1 MESRRFPS
9 LRGRL
14 KEQVMDNVREELDRL
29 IQQRRLGYSEI
40 SRLLGRNAA
49 YIQQFIKRG
58 SPRKLDDADRR
69 LLARF
74 FGVDE
79 QVLGGPPPAMRDGLV
94 EVPMLNVDASAGFG
108 AVAESESAHTR
119 FGFDERW
126 LARLTRAKGTSLS
139 IINVAGDSMEPTLS
153 SGDEV
158 LVDGSDQSSRL
169 RDGIYV
175 LRADDALVVKRVTL
189 KPGGRKITISS
200 DNPAYPSW
208 DDVDRSDIQIVGRVI
223 WFGRAL

>member
-1 MESRRFPS
+1 
-9 LRGRL
+9 
-14 KEQVMDNVREELDRL
+14 MDNVREELDRL

-74 FGVDE
+74 FCVDE
-79 QVLGGPPPAMRDGLV
+79 QLLGGPPPTLRDGLV
-94 EVPMLNVDASAGFG
+94 EVPVLNVDASAGFG
-108 AVAESESAHTR
+108 AIAESESAHTR

-126 LARLTRAKGTSLS
+126 LARLTRAKGSSLS
-139 IINVAGDSMEPTLS
+139 IINVAGASMEPTLS
-153 SGDEV
+153 GGDEV
-158 LVDGSDQSSRL
+158 LVDASDQSSRL

-208 DDVDRSDIQIVGRVI
+208 DDVDRSGIQVVGRVI
-223 WFGRAL
+223 WFGRAI

>member
-1 MESRRFPS
+1 ME
-9 LRGRL
+9 
-14 KEQVMDNVREELDRL
+14 QVREELDRL
-29 IQQRRLGYSEI
+29 IQQRRLGYSSI
-40 SRLLGRNAA
+40 SRLIGRNSS

-58 SPRKLDDADRR
+58 SPRRLDDNDRR
-69 LLARF
+69 TLASF

-79 QVLGGPPPAMRDGLV
+79 QVLGGPPLTVRDGLV
-94 EVPMLNVDASAGFG
+94 EIPVLDVDASAGFG
-108 AVAESESAHTR
+108 AIAESETAHTR

-126 LARLTRAKGTSLS
+126 LKRLTPAKSPSLS
-139 IINVAGDSMEPTLS
+139 IIHVLGDSMEPTLS
-153 SGDEV
+153 DGDEV
-158 LVDGSDQSSRL
+158 MVDASDHGSLL

-208 DDVDRSDIQIVGRVI
+208 DDVDRSGIQVVGRVI
-223 WFGRAL
+223 WFGRAI

>member
-1 MESRRFPS
+1 MEH
-9 LRGRL
+9 
-14 KEQVMDNVREELDRL
+14 VREELDRL
-29 IQQRRLGYSEI
+29 IQQRRLGYSSI
-40 SRLLGRNAA
+40 SRMIGRNSS

-58 SPRKLDDADRR
+58 SPRKLDDNDRR
-69 LLARF
+69 TLASF

-79 QVLGGPPPAMRDGLV
+79 QVLGGPPAPIRDGLIEIPV
-94 EVPMLNVDASAGFG
+94 LNVDASAGFG
-108 AVAESESAHTR
+108 AIAESETAHTR

-126 LARLTRAKGTSLS
+126 LGRLTRAKSASLS
-139 IINVAGDSMEPTLS
+139 IIHVLGDSMEPTLS
-153 SGDEV
+153 DGDEV
-158 LVDGSDQSSRL
+158 LVDASDQGSRL

-200 DNPAYPSW
+200 DNSAYPSW
-208 DDVDRSDIQIVGRVI
+208 DDVDRSEIQVVGRVI

>member
-1 MESRRFPS
+1 
-9 LRGRL
+9 
-14 KEQVMDNVREELDRL
+14 MDNVREELDRL
-29 IQQRRLGYSEI
+29 ILQRRLGYSEI

-79 QVLGGPPPAMRDGLV
+79 QILGGPPPTLRDGLV

-108 AVAESESAHTR
+108 AIAESESAHTR

-126 LARLTRAKGTSLS
+126 LARLTRAKGSSLS

-153 SGDEV
+153 GGDEV
-158 LVDGSDQSSRL
+158 LVDASDQSSRL

-208 DDVDRSDIQIVGRVI
+208 DDVDRVDIQIVGRVI
-223 WFGRAL
+223 WVGRAL